1 MFSPLRVLTLMLA
14 LVLGGQIVIAANE
27 PAEEIRRHNARS
39 DGPGGGPY
47 LKAKINFVAEDRLAV
62 YNYYHAA
69 ARSGPCPVG
78 LLRGE
83 EGCISI
89 AVKKWSLGRA
99 LPRDVVFRNLPA
111 DLASQLAP
119 PPPGYR
125 YVRAGG
131 DVLLIS
137 RGIGIVV
144 TAIEDLARL

>member
-1 MFSPLRVLTLMLA
+1 MLFRSTLMLA
-14 LVLGGQIVIAANE
+14 LVLGGQIVIAAID
-27 PAEEIRRHNARS
+27 PAEEIRQTNARAE
-39 DGPGGGPY
+39 GPGGGPY
-47 LKAKINFVAEDRLAV
+47 LKAKINFVDDDRLAIF
-62 YNYYHAA
+62 NYYHAA

-83 EGCISI
+83 EGCLPVAI
-89 AVKKWSLGRA
+89 KKWSLGRA
-99 LPRDVVFRNLPA
+99 LPRDVVFHNLPA
-111 DLASQLAP
+111 DLAAEISP

-144 TAIEDLARL
+144 AAIEDLARL